1 MPSAILWIIIGIV
14 AIIILYFIFTYN
26 RLITLRTR
34 IENAWSQID
43 VQLKRRYDLI
53 PNLVS
58 TVKGY
63 VKHEKTTLETV
74 TKMRTSLISGTM
86 SEKAKA
92 SDAISG
98 ALKTIFAV
106 AESYPKLQA
115 SENFKLL
122 QEELAGT
129 ESKIAYSRQF
139 YNDNVMDYNAKIQH
153 FPTSIIANM
162 FKFTAKEFFKTES
175 KEERKPVKVEF

>member
-1 MPSAILWIIIGIV
+1 MPSAILWIIIGII
-14 AIIILYFIFTYN
+14 AIIILYFIFAYN
-26 RLITLRTR
+26 KLITLRTR

-53 PNLVS
+53 PNLIS

-86 SEKAKA
+86 SEKSKA
-92 SDAISG
+92 SDAISN

-106 AESYPKLQA
+106 AENYPNLKA
-115 SENFKLL
+115 NENFKLL

-139 YNDNVMDYNAKIQH
+139 YNDNVMEYNAKIQH
-153 FPTSIIANM
+153 FPASIIANM

-175 KEERKPVKVEF
+175 KEERKVVKVEF

>member
-1 MPSAILWIIIGIV
+1 MPSTILWVIIAIIV
-14 AIIILYFIFTYN
+14 VIILYFILAYN
-26 RLITLRTR
+26 KLITLRTR

-53 PNLVS
+53 PNLIS

-74 TKMRTSLISGTM
+74 TKMRTSLINGTM
-86 SEKAKA
+86 TEKSKA
-92 SDAISG
+92 SDAISN

-106 AESYPKLQA
+106 AENYPDLKA
-115 SENFKLL
+115 NENFKLL

-139 YNDNVMDYNAKIQH
+139 YNDNVMEYNAKIQH
-153 FPTSIIANM
+153 FPTSIIAGM
-162 FKFTAKEFFKTES
+162 FKFTQKEFFKTES
-175 KEERKPVKVEF
+175 EKEKKPVKVEF